1 MKREKNP
8 NQKAFKIVNKKAPV
22 ILPKPTEEELATN
35 IGSEENVS
43 FAMSIA
49 LQMKNQQREADAAR
63 KAEAGIVYKKRN
75 VQYSDADLE
84 SFRKKLLA
92 ARAEIA
98 EKSSSV
104 KDTIGLNAADDI
116 EPDGGDGSTQSM
128 RLDALSHME
137 KSSRTINDIDNV
149 YGEPSV
155 GHRCLDRLE
164 AHRTSRSTA
173 AVVLLRRRNR
183 RVPNRVSTGHSIRPS
198 HA

>member
-1 MKREKNP
+1 MKRAKSP
-8 NQKAFKIVNKKAPV
+8 NQKAFKIVAKKAPV
-22 ILPKPTEEELATN
+22 IIPKPTDEELATN

-49 LQMKNQQREADAAR
+49 LQMKDQQRKADEAR
-63 KAEAGIVYKKRN
+63 KSEAAIVFKKRN
-75 VQYSDADLE
+75 VKYSDADLE

-104 KDTIGLNAADDI
+104 RDTIGLNAADDI

-137 KSSRTINDIDNV
+137 KSSRTINDIDEALARIADRT
-149 YGEPSV
+149 YGV
-155 GHRCLDRLE
+155 CMTCGNLIGKDRLIHSPFVKTCTGCQQTLE
-164 AHRTSRSTA
+164 NESKGSR
-173 AVVLLRRRNR
+173 
-183 RVPNRVSTGHSIRPS
+183 
-198 HA
+198 

>member
-8 NQKAFKIVNKKAPV
+8 NQRAFKIVTKKAPV
-22 ILPKPTEEELATN
+22 IPPKPPDEELVTN

-49 LQMKNQQREADAAR
+49 LQMKDQQRKADEARTSEAA
-63 KAEAGIVYKKRN
+63 IVFKKRN
-75 VQYSDADLE
+75 VQYSDTDLKN
-84 SFRKKLLA
+84 FRRKLLA

-137 KSSRTINDIDNV
+137 KSSRSINDIDEARARIDDRT
-149 YGEPSV
+149 YGV
-155 GHRCLDRLE
+155 CMTCGNLIDKNRLIHSPFVKTCTGCQRALENE
-164 AHRTSRSTA
+164 AKE
-173 AVVLLRRRNR
+173 NR
-183 RVPNRVSTGHSIRPS
+183 R
-198 HA
+198 

>member
-8 NQKAFKIVNKKAPV
+8 NQRAFKIVTKKAPV
-22 ILPKPTEEELATN
+22 ILPKPTVEEVRAN

-49 LQMKNQQREADAAR
+49 LQMKGQQRKADEAR

-75 VQYSDADLE
+75 VKYSDADLE

-137 KSSRTINDIDNV
+137 KSSRTINDIDEALSRIADRT
-149 YGEPSV
+149 YGV
-155 GHRCLDRLE
+155 CMTCGNLIDKNRLIHSPFVKTCTGCQQTLENE
-164 AHRTSRSTA
+164 AKGSR
-173 AVVLLRRRNR
+173 
-183 RVPNRVSTGHSIRPS
+183 
-198 HA
+198 

>member
-8 NQKAFKIVNKKAPV
+8 NQRAFKIVTKKAPV
-22 ILPKPTEEELATN
+22 IPPKPSVEEVGAN

-49 LQMKNQQREADAAR
+49 LQMKAQQRKADEAR
-63 KAEAGIVYKKRN
+63 KSETAIVYKKRN

-84 SFRKKLLA
+84 SFRRKLLT

-104 KDTIGLNAADDI
+104 RDTIGLNAADDI

-137 KSSRTINDIDNV
+137 KSSRTINDIDEALSRIADRT
-149 YGEPSV
+149 YGV
-155 GHRCLDRLE
+155 CMTCGNLIDKNRLIHSPFVKTCTGCQRTLENE
-164 AHRTSRSTA
+164 AKEVR
-173 AVVLLRRRNR
+173 
-183 RVPNRVSTGHSIRPS
+183 
-198 HA
+198 

>member
-8 NQKAFKIVNKKAPV
+8 NQRAFKIVTKKAPV
-22 ILPKPTEEELATN
+22 ILPKPTVEEVGAN

-49 LQMKNQQREADAAR
+49 LQMKSQQRKADATR

-75 VQYSDADLE
+75 AKYSDADLE
-84 SFRKKLLA
+84 NFRRKLLA

-104 KDTIGLNAADDI
+104 RNTIGLDAADDI

-137 KSSRTINDIDNV
+137 KSSRTINDIDEALSRIADRT
-149 YGEPSV
+149 YGV
-155 GHRCLDRLE
+155 CITCGNLIDKNRLVHSPFVKTCTGCQRTLENE
-164 AHRTSRSTA
+164 AKGSR
-173 AVVLLRRRNR
+173 L
-183 RVPNRVSTGHSIRPS
+183 
-198 HA
+198 

>member
-22 ILPKPTEEELATN
+22 ILPKPPVEEVGAD
-35 IGSEENVS
+35 IGSEKNVS

-49 LQMKNQQREADAAR
+49 LQMKEQQRKADEAK
-63 KAEAGIVYKKRN
+63 KAEPTITYKKRN

-84 SFRKKLLA
+84 NFRKKLIA

-137 KSSRTINDIDNV
+137 KSSRTINDIDEALSRIAGRT
-149 YGEPSV
+149 YGV
-155 GHRCLDRLE
+155 CMTCGNLIDKNRLVHSPFVKTCMACQRALESE
-164 AHRTSRSTA
+164 AK
-173 AVVLLRRRNR
+173 
-183 RVPNRVSTGHSIRPS
+183 G
-198 HA
+198 

>member
-22 ILPKPTEEELATN
+22 ILPKPSVEEVGAN

-49 LQMKNQQREADAAR
+49 LQMKEQQRKADEAKKSETA
-63 KAEAGIVYKKRN
+63 IVFKKRN
-75 VQYSDADLE
+75 VKYSDADLE
-84 SFRKKLLA
+84 NFRKKLLA
-92 ARAEIA
+92 ARTEII

-137 KSSRTINDIDNV
+137 KSSRTINDIDEALTRIAGRT
-149 YGEPSV
+149 YGVCMTCGNLIDKNRLIHSPFV
-155 GHRCLDRLE
+155 KTCTGCQRKLE
-164 AHRTSRSTA
+164 AA
-173 AVVLLRRRNR
+173 K
-183 RVPNRVSTGHSIRPS
+183 
-198 HA
+198 

>member
-8 NQKAFKIVNKKAPV
+8 NQKALKIVNKKAPV
-22 ILPKPTEEELATN
+22 ILPKPSVEEVGAN

-49 LQMKNQQREADAAR
+49 LQMKEQQRKADEAKKSETA
-63 KAEAGIVYKKRN
+63 IVFKKRN
-75 VQYSDADLE
+75 VKYSDADLE
-84 SFRKKLLA
+84 NFRKKLLA
-92 ARAEIA
+92 ARAVIV

-137 KSSRTINDIDNV
+137 KSIRTINDIDEALSRIAART
-149 YGEPSV
+149 YGV
-155 GHRCLDRLE
+155 CMTCGNLIDKNRLIHSPFVKTCTGCQRTLENE
-164 AHRTSRSTA
+164 ANE
-173 AVVLLRRRNR
+173 RR
-183 RVPNRVSTGHSIRPS
+183 
-198 HA
+198 

>member
-8 NQKAFKIVNKKAPV
+8 NQRAFKIIAPKAPV
-22 ILPKPTEEELATN
+22 ILPKHSEEELVTN

-49 LQMKNQQREADAAR
+49 LQMKDQQRKADETR
-63 KAEAGIVYKKRN
+63 KSETAIVFKKRN
-75 VQYSDADLE
+75 VQYSDTDLE
-84 SFRKKLLA
+84 NFRRKLLA

-137 KSSRTINDIDNV
+137 KSSRSINDIDEALSRIDDRT
-149 YGEPSV
+149 YGV
-155 GHRCLDRLE
+155 CMTCGNLIDKNRLIHSPFVKTCTGCQRALENE
-164 AHRTSRSTA
+164 AKE
-173 AVVLLRRRNR
+173 NR
-183 RVPNRVSTGHSIRPS
+183 R
-198 HA
+198 

>member
-8 NQKAFKIVNKKAPV
+8 NQRAFKIITKKAPV
-22 ILPKPTEEELATN
+22 IPPKPSEEELVTN

-49 LQMKNQQREADAAR
+49 LQMKDQRRKADEAR
-63 KAEAGIVYKKRN
+63 KSEAAIVYKKRN

-92 ARAEIA
+92 VRVEIA

-137 KSSRTINDIDNV
+137 KSSRTINDIDEALSRIADRT
-149 YGEPSV
+149 YGICMTC
-155 GHRCLDRLE
+155 GDLIDRKRLIHSPFVKTCTGCQRTLE
-164 AHRTSRSTA
+164 NEAKG
-173 AVVLLRRRNR
+173 NR
-183 RVPNRVSTGHSIRPS
+183 
-198 HA
+198 

>member
-8 NQKAFKIVNKKAPV
+8 NQRAFKIVNKKAPV
-22 ILPKPTEEELATN
+22 ILPKPSEEELSTN

-49 LQMKNQQREADAAR
+49 LQMKDQQRKVDEAR

-75 VQYSDADLE
+75 VKYSDADLE

-104 KDTIGLNAADDI
+104 KDTIGLNTADDI

-137 KSSRTINDIDNV
+137 KSSRTINDIDEALARIADRS
-149 YGEPSV
+149 YGV
-155 GHRCLDRLE
+155 CMTCGNLIDKTRLIHSPFVKTCTGCQRTLENE
-164 AHRTSRSTA
+164 ANE
-173 AVVLLRRRNR
+173 RR
-183 RVPNRVSTGHSIRPS
+183 
-198 HA
+198 

>member
-8 NQKAFKIVNKKAPV
+8 SQKAFKIVNKKAPV
-22 ILPKPTEEELATN
+22 ILPKPSVEEVGAN

-49 LQMKNQQREADAAR
+49 LQMKDKQHKADEAR
-63 KAEAGIVYKKRN
+63 KSEAAIVFKKRN
-75 VQYSDADLE
+75 VKYSDADLE
-84 SFRKKLLA
+84 NFRKKLLA

-128 RLDALSHME
+128 RRDAFSHME
-137 KSSRTINDIDNV
+137 KSSRTINDIDEALSRIAART
-149 YGEPSV
+149 YGV
-155 GHRCLDRLE
+155 CMTCGNLIDKNRLIHSPFVKTCTGCQRTLENE
-164 AHRTSRSTA
+164 ANE
-173 AVVLLRRRNR
+173 RR
-183 RVPNRVSTGHSIRPS
+183 
-198 HA
+198 

>member
-8 NQKAFKIVNKKAPV
+8 NQRAFKIVNKKAPA
-22 ILPKPTEEELATN
+22 ILPKPSEEELTTN

-49 LQMKNQQREADAAR
+49 LQMKDRQRKADEAR
-63 KAEAGIVYKKRN
+63 KSGEAIVYKRRN
-75 VQYSDADLE
+75 VQYSDDDLE
-84 SFRKKLLA
+84 NFRRKLLA
-92 ARAEIA
+92 ARDEIA

-137 KSSRTINDIDNV
+137 KSSRTINDIDEALSRIADRT
-149 YGEPSV
+149 YGV
-155 GHRCLDRLE
+155 CMTCGNLIDKNRLIHSPFVKTCAGCQRTLENE
-164 AHRTSRSTA
+164 AGGG
-173 AVVLLRRRNR
+173 RR
-183 RVPNRVSTGHSIRPS
+183 
-198 HA
+198 

>member
-22 ILPKPTEEELATN
+22 ILPKPSVEEVGAN

-49 LQMKNQQREADAAR
+49 LQMKEQQRKADEAKKSETA
-63 KAEAGIVYKKRN
+63 IVFKKRN
-75 VQYSDADLE
+75 VKYSDADLE
-84 SFRKKLLA
+84 NFRKKLLA

-137 KSSRTINDIDNV
+137 KSSRTINDIDEALSRIAARS
-149 YGEPSV
+149 YGV
-155 GHRCLDRLE
+155 CMTCGNLIDKNRLIHSPFVKTCTGCQRTLENE
-164 AHRTSRSTA
+164 AKE
-173 AVVLLRRRNR
+173 NR
-183 RVPNRVSTGHSIRPS
+183 
-198 HA
+198 

>member
-8 NQKAFKIVNKKAPV
+8 NQRAFKIVNKKAPV
-22 ILPKPTEEELATN
+22 ILPKPSEEELATN

-75 VQYSDADLE
+75 VKYSDADLDN
-84 SFRKKLLA
+84 FRKKLLV

-137 KSSRTINDIDNV
+137 KSSRTINDIDEALSRIADRT
-149 YGEPSV
+149 YGV
-155 GHRCLDRLE
+155 CMTCGNLIDKNRLIHSPFVKTCTGCQRTLENE
-164 AHRTSRSTA
+164 AKESR
-173 AVVLLRRRNR
+173 
-183 RVPNRVSTGHSIRPS
+183 
-198 HA
+198 

>member
-8 NQKAFKIVNKKAPV
+8 NQRAFKIVNKKAPV
-22 ILPKPTEEELATN
+22 ILPKPSEEELATN

-75 VQYSDADLE
+75 VKYSDADLDN
-84 SFRKKLLA
+84 FRKKLLA
-92 ARAEIA
+92 ARVEIA
-98 EKSSSV
+98 ENSSSV

-137 KSSRTINDIDNV
+137 KANRTINDIDEALARIADRT
-149 YGEPSV
+149 YGV
-155 GHRCLDRLE
+155 CMTCGNLIDKNRLI
-164 AHRTSRSTA
+164 
-173 AVVLLRRRNR
+173 
-183 RVPNRVSTGHSIRPS
+183 HSPFVKTCTVCQQTLENES
-198 HA
+198 KG

>member
-8 NQKAFKIVNKKAPV
+8 NQRAFKIVTKKAPV
-22 ILPKPTEEELATN
+22 ILPKPLEEELATN

-137 KSSRTINDIDNV
+137 KSSRTINDIDEALSRIADRT
-149 YGEPSV
+149 YGV
-155 GHRCLDRLE
+155 CMTCGNLIDKNRLIHSPFVKTCTGCQRTLENE
-164 AHRTSRSTA
+164 AKESR
-173 AVVLLRRRNR
+173 
-183 RVPNRVSTGHSIRPS
+183 
-198 HA
+198 

>member
-8 NQKAFKIVNKKAPV
+8 SQKAFKIVNKKAPV
-22 ILPKPTEEELATN
+22 ILPKPSVEEVGAN

-49 LQMKNQQREADAAR
+49 LQMKDKQHKADEAR
-63 KAEAGIVYKKRN
+63 KSEAAIVFKKRN
-75 VQYSDADLE
+75 VKYSDADLE
-84 SFRKKLLA
+84 NFRKKLLA

-137 KSSRTINDIDNV
+137 KSSRTINDIDEALSRIAART
-149 YGEPSV
+149 YGV
-155 GHRCLDRLE
+155 CMTCGNLIDKNRLIHSPFVKTCTGCQRTLENE
-164 AHRTSRSTA
+164 ANE
-173 AVVLLRRRNR
+173 RR
-183 RVPNRVSTGHSIRPS
+183 
-198 HA
+198 